1 MDRDVIAVLNLSKR
15 GLARFVPILGRGRR
29 KVARKPLPPISE
41 LGKKGWQVK
50 Q

>member
-29 KVARKPLPPISE
+29 KVARNKPLPPLSK
-41 LGKKGWQVK
+41 LGKKGR
-50 Q
+50 